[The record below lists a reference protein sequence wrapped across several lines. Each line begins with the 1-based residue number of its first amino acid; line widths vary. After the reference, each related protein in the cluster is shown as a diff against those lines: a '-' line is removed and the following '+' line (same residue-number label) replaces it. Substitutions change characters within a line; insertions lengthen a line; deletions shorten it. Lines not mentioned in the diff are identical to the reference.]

1 MKDILQE
8 VLKDIVPDEEEK
20 RAVLSNINRFLGKIN
35 SLIGDARAVLGG
47 SMAKGTWLKGVYDA
61 DIFVQFPYK
70 KYASKTEQLSDILE
84 QRIKKHFPRISR
96 LHGSRD
102 YFQIQQKGI
111 TYEMIPILKIANA
124 NQAKNIT
131 DISPLHAKWVKK
143 RTKDID
149 QIRLVKAFCKAQA
162 VYGAESYIRGFSGYV
177 VEILAIYY
185 GSFAKLVREAA
196 KWKPKTMIDPMR
208 YHKNIMFE
216 LNQSKLVSP
225 LVLIDP
231 VQAGRNTAAS
241 LSLENYQKFVNSCQA
256 FLKNPSMEFFVKR
269 ELTKYSLQKMAG
281 KNMLLFISVAATPG
295 KEDVVGG
302 KLLKVFNFFASKL
315 EQHDF
320 RVLDKSWEY
329 DKKTSAILW
338 FIVHPKELPLEQH
351 WLGPPLR
358 SKVNVEAFKKK
369 YKKTYVK
376 GKRIFAIIKRKYTE
390 PEELIRQEAKD
401 IYLKD
406 KVRSIKLQ

>member
-1 MKDILQE
+1 MKTILEQ
-8 VLKDIVPDEEEK
+8 VLREIVPDEKEK
-20 RAVLSNINRFLGKIN
+20 KAVLDKIGLFLKRFNCFL
-35 SLIGDARAVLGG
+35 GDARAVLGG
-47 SMAKGTWLKGVYDA
+47 SMAKDTWLKGVYDA

-102 YFQIQQKGI
+102 YFQIQQEGI
-111 TYEMIPILKIANA
+111 TYEIIPILKIADA

-143 RTKDID
+143 RAKDID
-149 QIRLVKAFCKAQA
+149 QIRLVKAFCNAQA

-177 VEILAIYY
+177 VEILTIYY
-185 GSFAKLVREAA
+185 GSFAKLARQAA

-256 FLKNPSMEFFVKR
+256 FLKNPSIEFFVKR
-269 ELTKYSLQKMAG
+269 ELTKESLQKAAG
-281 KNMLLFISVAATPG
+281 RNKLLFVSVEATAG

-302 KLLKVFNFFASKL
+302 KLLKAFNFFSSQL
-315 EQHDF
+315 THHEF
-320 RVLDKSWEY
+320 GILDLGWEY
-329 DKKTSAILW
+329 DKKRKAVFW
-338 FIVHPKELPLEQH
+338 FIVKPQRLPPEQH
-351 WLGPPLR
+351 WPGPPLR
-358 SKVNVEAFKKK
+358 SKVNVDAFKQK

-406 KVRSIKLQ
+406 KVKSVQLR